1 MGAILGNGMAIIKVL
16 TKEENDFDSR
26 YLTAFIEA
34 MQKCVRSYYYPR
46 GSKTKTRLSV
56 RKKSEINEHLRNL
69 ARVIMK
75 RYLEITGNGFDYR
88 IKREWVL

>member
-1 MGAILGNGMAIIKVL
+1 MAIIRVL
-16 TKEENDFDSR
+16 TKEESDFDSR

-34 MQKCVRSYYYPR
+34 MQECVKSYYYPH
-46 GSKTKTRLSV
+46 GSKTKTKLSV
-56 RKKSEINEHLRNL
+56 RKKSEMNNTLDNL

-75 RYLEITGNGFDYR
+75 RYLEITGNVFDYS